1 VFLASDLTALAVHIP
16 IEDLLIPR
24 SAYLYDRI
32 RAETIYVPY
41 ATGRR
46 AFGARVPFPISPT
59 GTPRLPRVLRE
70 ATSFLLT
77 DQNIKTHGL
86 FRVNASKNT
95 VEILAEAYDRGQ
107 KFIIWGDGQSMLT
120 FGHWKERYGEVVVKE
135 LQCMRYEAFSISAAA
150 GLIKAWYNKLHQPI
164 FPQSSYA
171 FLERVFGDQTAPIQ
185 ISTILDLIGETSDWS
200 PITKHSRE
208 ILRLHLLPLLAIVA
222 ENEAWNEMAP
232 QNLAICFA
240 PNLLLLSGPD
250 QIAGLKITNVVI
262 RLLRCAIE
270 LWNTGLSA
278 ACNMDRSRFEQSL
291 RIPESIDDREDPL
304 DLTDPSAPA
313 PMTQSQGVIE
323 FHLEDSDDDDYGEED
338 RPPLPPRK
346 NVAHITESGIGHV
359 EGERPPISPKDAI
372 AQGLGRF
379 PDNASAVR
387 RKPVP
392 PVAPPPR
399 YSWESTPTETL
410 PANTLTGDGRL
421 GAAGEPQHDHGK
433 FQVTK

>member
-1 VFLASDLTALAVHIP
+1 MAYAFLASDLTALAVHIP

-24 SAYLYDRI
+24 SAYVNDRL
-32 RAETIYVPY
+32 RAETIYAPY

-46 AFGARVPFPISPT
+46 AFGARVPFPISST
-59 GTPRLPRVLRE
+59 GVPRLPRVLRE

-77 DQNIKTHGL
+77 DQNIRTHGL

-120 FGHWKERYGEVVVKE
+120 FGYWKERYGEVVVKE
-135 LQCMRYEAFSISAAA
+135 LQCMRCEAFSISAAA
-150 GLIKAWYNKLHQPI
+150 GLIKAWYNKLREPI

-171 FLERVFGDQTAPIQ
+171 FLERVFGDQTIPIET
-185 ISTILDLIGETSDWS
+185 STILDLIGETSVWS

-232 QNLAICFA
+232 HNLAICFA
-240 PNLLLLSGPD
+240 PNLLLLSGQD
-250 QIAGLKITNVVI
+250 QIAGLKVTNVII
-262 RLLRCAIE
+262 RFLQHAIE
-270 LWNTGLSA
+270 LWDTGLSA

-291 RIPESIDDREDPL
+291 RIPESIEDREDPL
-304 DLTDPSAPA
+304 DHTDPSAPA
-313 PMTQSQGVIE
+313 PTTQSQGVIE
-323 FHLEDSDDDDYGEED
+323 FDLEESDDDGYEEED

-346 NVAHITESGIGHV
+346 NAIQGTEGGVGHDQR
-359 EGERPPISPKDAI
+359 ERPPVPPKDAI
-372 AQGLGRF
+372 AQGPGRF

-392 PVAPPPR
+392 PAAPPPR

-410 PANTLTGDGRL
+410 PASNLTGDGRL
-421 GAAGEPQHDHGK
+421 GAAHEPQYDQGK
-433 FQVTK
+433 F